1 MSAVAKVQGTK
12 IAAVMRHE
20 FGEVKVSSISNK
32 HKAMIE
38 YLFDMQGGFFFGFTN
53 RTFQSFM
60 LLNADVDVYDAPEY
74 MGVESKANKFRKFL
88 EIGSDETVGKVLLA
102 LLQTRD
108 ESIDRQRDEN
118 DEHVDRYE
126 NYAVEIKQVA
136 QAMCS
141 GAMLPAS
148 NEDRLNTTL
157 LEASR
162 VLNDIIR
169 SCETVC
175 INQDCNYGKLENQI
189 NDYIRD
195 LLEARGYSQIRDQS
209 RHGVSSN
216 GGSAGEVDLLLK
228 KDDKEVA
235 IVEGLKLASVDKAYI
250 KEHIDKAI
258 VNYNPLGTS
267 TFIIAYAGAADF
279 AGLWNRLYSY
289 LTSYEYPIEV
299 KRELK
304 ELVQTSAAIKCA
316 EILLN
321 KDAFVF
327 PLYFLAVNIGR

>member
-1 MSAVAKVQGTK
+1 M
-12 IAAVMRHE
+12 
-20 FGEVKVSSISNK
+20 
-32 HKAMIE
+32 
-38 YLFDMQGGFFFGFTN
+38 
-53 RTFQSFM
+53 
-60 LLNADVDVYDAPEY
+60 
-74 MGVESKANKFRKFL
+74 
-88 EIGSDETVGKVLLA
+88 
-102 LLQTRD
+102 
-108 ESIDRQRDEN
+108 
-118 DEHVDRYE
+118 DRYE

-157 LEASR
+157 LEASG

-216 GGSAGEVDLLLK
+216 GESAGEVDLLLK
-228 KDDKEVA
+228 KDDREVA

-250 KEHIDKAI
+250 KKHIDKAI

-279 AGLWNRLYSY
+279 AGFWNRLYSY

-316 EILLN
+316 EVLLN

-327 PLYFLAVNIGR
+327 PMYFLAVNIGR

>member
-1 MSAVAKVQGTK
+1 M
-12 IAAVMRHE
+12 
-20 FGEVKVSSISNK
+20 SSISEK

-38 YLFDMQGGFFFGFTN
+38 CLFDMQNRYFFGFSN
-53 RTFQSFM
+53 NKFRSFM
-60 LLNADVDVYDAPEY
+60 LLHADIDVYSAPKY
-74 MGVESKANKFRKFL
+74 TDVASKANKFRKFL
-88 EIGSDETVGKVLLA
+88 GIGSDETVGKVLLI

-108 ESIDRQRDEN
+108 ESIERRRDEN
-118 DEHVDRYE
+118 DEYVDPYE

-148 NEDRLNTTL
+148 NEERLNTTL

-162 VLNDIIR
+162 VLIDIIR

-216 GGSAGEVDLLLK
+216 GGGAGEVDLLLK
-228 KDDKEVA
+228 KDGREVA

-250 KEHIDKAI
+250 KKHINKAI
-258 VNYNPLGTS
+258 DNYNPLGTS

-279 AGLWNRLYSY
+279 AGFWNRLYSY

-321 KDAFVF
+321 KDTFVF
-327 PLYFLAVNIGR
+327 PMYFIAVNIGR

>member
-1 MSAVAKVQGTK
+1 M
-12 IAAVMRHE
+12 
-20 FGEVKVSSISNK
+20 SSISNK

-38 YLFDMQGGFFFGFTN
+38 HLFNMQGGFFFGFTN

-74 MGVESKANKFRKFL
+74 MDVESKANKFRRFL
-88 EIGSDETVGKVLLA
+88 DIGSDEIVGKVLLC
-102 LLQTRD
+102 LLKTRD
-108 ESIDRQRDEN
+108 ESVERQREEN
-118 DEHVDRYE
+118 DEYIDPCE
-126 NYAVEIKQVA
+126 NYAIEIKQVA

-216 GGSAGEVDLLLK
+216 GENAGEVDLLLK
-228 KDDKEVA
+228 KNDREVA
-235 IVEGLKLASVDKAYI
+235 IIEGLKLDSINKSYI
-250 KEHIDKAI
+250 KEHIDKAV
-258 VNYNPLGTS
+258 VNYNPLGTP
-267 TFIIAYAGAADF
+267 TFLIAYVGVANF
-279 AGLWNRLYSY
+279 AGFWNRLYSY
-289 LTSYEYPIEV
+289 LTLYEYPLEV
-299 KRELK
+299 KRELR
-304 ELVQTSAAIKCA
+304 ELVQTTAAIKVA
-316 EILLN
+316 EILLD
-321 KDAFVF
+321 KDGFVF
-327 PLYFLAVNIGR
+327 PMYFLAVNIGR

>member
-1 MSAVAKVQGTK
+1 M
-12 IAAVMRHE
+12 
-20 FGEVKVSSISNK
+20 SSISNK

-38 YLFDMQGGFFFGFTN
+38 HLFNMQGGFFFGFTN

-74 MGVESKANKFRKFL
+74 MDVESKANKFRRFL
-88 EIGSDETVGKVLLA
+88 DIGSDETVGKVLLR
-102 LLQTRD
+102 LLKTRD
-108 ESIDRQRDEN
+108 ESVERQREEN
-118 DEHVDRYE
+118 DEYIDPCE
-126 NYAVEIKQVA
+126 NYAIEIKQVA

-141 GAMLPAS
+141 GAMLPVS

-216 GGSAGEVDLLLK
+216 GENAGEVDLLLK
-228 KDDKEVA
+228 RNDREVA
-235 IVEGLKLASVDKAYI
+235 IIEGLKLDSINKSYI
-250 KEHIDKAI
+250 KEHIDKAV
-258 VNYNPLGTS
+258 VNYNPLGTP
-267 TFIIAYAGAADF
+267 TFLIAYVGAANF
-279 AGLWNRLYSY
+279 AGFWNRLYSY
-289 LTSYEYPIEV
+289 LTLYEYPLEV
-299 KRELK
+299 KRELR
-304 ELVQTSAAIKCA
+304 ELVQTTAAIKVA
-316 EILLN
+316 EILLD
-321 KDAFVF
+321 KDGFVF
-327 PLYFLAVNIGR
+327 PMYFLAVNIGR

>member
-1 MSAVAKVQGTK
+1 MSGELSKGVSLALCQTEKGQELLDMMDFNFYDVDIDAAIIFVISLKQEVILKYEIKVD
-12 IAAVMRHE
+12 M
-20 FGEVKVSSISNK
+20 
-32 HKAMIE
+32 E
-38 YLFDMQGGFFFGFTN
+38 YLLT
-53 RTFQSFM
+53 
-60 LLNADVDVYDAPEY
+60 A
-74 MGVESKANKFRKFL
+74 
-88 EIGSDETVGKVLLA
+88 
-102 LLQTRD
+102 
-108 ESIDRQRDEN
+108 
-118 DEHVDRYE
+118 
-126 NYAVEIKQVA
+126 
-136 QAMCS
+136 
-141 GAMLPAS
+141 
-148 NEDRLNTTL
+148 
-157 LEASR
+157 
-162 VLNDIIR
+162 
-169 SCETVC
+169 
-175 INQDCNYGKLENQI
+175 
-189 NDYIRD
+189 
-195 LLEARGYSQIRDQS
+195 
-209 RHGVSSN
+209 
-216 GGSAGEVDLLLK
+216 GSAGEVDLLLK

-304 ELVQTSAAIKCA
+304 ELVQASAAIKCA